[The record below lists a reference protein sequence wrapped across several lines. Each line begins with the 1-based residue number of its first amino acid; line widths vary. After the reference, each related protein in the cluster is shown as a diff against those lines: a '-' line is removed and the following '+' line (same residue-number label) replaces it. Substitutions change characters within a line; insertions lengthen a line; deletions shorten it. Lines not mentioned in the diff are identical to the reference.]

1 MEAQG
6 LRSNLRILMEP
17 KYEEGQ
23 NRRQT
28 WWLWSDK
35 RVLAKGTGFRGK
47 IRVSGSSREAET
59 QVEPGLL
66 IRDRETGRG
75 ITEPQLFSRTQ
86 ELYRDSEV
94 RQVSESGVDLD
105 LWFSLVA
112 LLVKDRWP
120 DLEPHH

>member
-1 MEAQG
+1 
-6 LRSNLRILMEP
+6 MEP

-28 WWLWSDK
+28 WCLWSDK
-35 RVLAKGTGFRGK
+35 RVLAKAIGFRVK
-47 IRVSGSSREAET
+47 IQVSGRSREAET

-66 IRDRETGRG
+66 PRDLATGRG
-75 ITEPQLFSRTQ
+75 LTEPQLFSRTQ

-94 RQVSESGVDLD
+94 RQISESGVDLD
-105 LWFSLVA
+105 LWFSLVE